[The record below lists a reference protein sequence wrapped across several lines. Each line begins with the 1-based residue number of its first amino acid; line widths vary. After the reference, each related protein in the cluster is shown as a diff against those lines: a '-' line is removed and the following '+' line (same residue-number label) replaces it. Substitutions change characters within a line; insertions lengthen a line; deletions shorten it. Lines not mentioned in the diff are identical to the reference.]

1 MKAKLIILIISV
13 LILSF
18 LSLSLA
24 QQRVQNRPIQV
35 PAGEL
40 DKAKLV
46 VELPDLVVES
56 IWLDG
61 QCNINFK
68 LRNSG
73 KGNIPDGEHRESVV
87 RVQFGSEIKDLLLG
101 RIDPNGVLKK
111 ARGFVSF
118 NTQIILKSPMEVKVV
133 VDFNRKIRETNP
145 GERKNEMVSKLTPQ
159 CATTTQTL
167 KDIAKVQPAE
177 EAKSMKSGAPLTTTP
192 KIPPLPTGMTAD
204 SASGIMV
211 MNPAQDSTWEWGKS
225 YPIQWKS
232 WPSVL
237 GLLKIVLY
245 GEKGNQVQQIGM
257 NQDNGTYNWKVPSN
271 IPNGKYFIK
280 ISTWDNKV
288 SGDSKPFYISDGKV
302 IVGQLITGF
311 FPISTITVTN
321 PGKSDVWIPLKTYTL
336 KWSWTVQHT
345 SSSDTCGGTFS
356 SCYGGCPVDVWL
368 IPAVTSAS
376 AKKILLLNKV
386 CTPGNYSMGKI
397 TYSGEYGGTV
407 PNLESGN
414 YFVRVARSDKP
425 DIYGDSQPFS
435 VRSVLSSDAAFLS
448 PDQTKGQV
456 DLALTDVFFDGEG
469 NISMKVQNLGDNYS
483 GELII
488 NYQIF
493 TAGMYNKLMKK
504 DEFYT
509 YLTVKA
515 KEVKTVY
522 LTGWGGFNFSTEGW
536 DSGGPGI
543 PSRFIP
549 VNSRPLS
556 VTVKITPA
564 MGNDINPNN
573 NQVFKK
579 MCMIQAP
586 DIGTNGEIKLVFS
599 PKEWLYIGKGT
610 TNEIHES
617 KIKWVSNDTFE
628 ANVEVGLWN
637 YGCTAK
643 TFDYWLYVDKLPG
656 QLLQKVTLQSGDV
669 MKFNQL
675 VKIKVPSK
683 CGNHSLVF
691 IADPDEQKSEP
702 YPNSYMNNFIN
713 VTLKILC
720 GGTIKGSGW

>member
-1 MKAKLIILIISV
+1 MKAKMVMLLIPFIV
-13 LILSF
+13 LSF
-18 LSLSLA
+18 LALSFA
-24 QQRVQNRPIQV
+24 VEKVQVKPGVIQTRPVQV
-35 PAGEL
+35 TPMDL
-40 DKAKLV
+40 S
-46 VELPDLVVES
+46 DLVVDS
-56 IWLDG
+56 IWLDS
-61 QCNINFK
+61 QCHINLK
-68 LRNSG
+68 LKNSG
-73 KGNIPDGEHRESVV
+73 KGSISDREHRESVV

-101 RIDPNGVLKK
+101 RIDPNGALKK
-111 ARGFVSF
+111 AGGLVSF
-118 NTQIILKSPMEVKVV
+118 NTQIILKSSVDVKVI
-133 VDFNRKIRETNP
+133 VDFNKKIRETED
-145 GERKNEMVSKLTPQ
+145 GEKKNEMVSKLSPQ
-159 CATTTQTL
+159 CPTTTQTL
-167 KDIAKVQPAE
+167 KDIAKVQPTE
-177 EAKSMKSGAPLTTTP
+177 GAKSMKSGAPLTTTP

-225 YPIQWKS
+225 YLIQWKS
-232 WPSVL
+232 WPSAL

-257 NQDNGTYNWKVPSN
+257 NQDNGTYNWKIPSN

-288 SGDSKPFYISDGKV
+288 SGDSKVFYISDGKV

-321 PGKSDVWIPLKTYTL
+321 PGKSDVWIPLKTYNL

-376 AKKILLLNKV
+376 AKKILLMSKI
-386 CTPGNYSMGKI
+386 CTPGNFSMGKI
-397 TYSGEYGGTV
+397 TYSGEYGGVV
-407 PNLESGN
+407 PNLQPGN
-414 YFVRVARSDKP
+414 YIVRVTRSDKP
-425 DIYGDSQPFS
+425 DIYGDSQPFTVKS
-435 VRSVLSSDAAFLS
+435 SLSSDTAFLG
-448 PDQTKGQV
+448 PDQTQGQV
-456 DLALTDVFFDGEG
+456 DLALIDVFFDGEG

-483 GELII
+483 GGLTIS
-488 NYQIF
+488 YQIF

-504 DEFYT
+504 DEFST
-509 YLTVKA
+509 YLSVKA
-515 KEVKTVY
+515 KEEKTVY

-573 NQVFKK
+573 NQVFKN

-599 PKEWLYIGKGT
+599 TKEWLYTGKGT
-610 TNEIHES
+610 TNEIHEA
-617 KIKWVSNDTFE
+617 KLKWISNDTFE

-643 TFDYWLYVDKLPG
+643 TFDCWLYVDKLPG
-656 QLLQKVTLQSGDV
+656 QFLQKVTLQSGHV
-669 MKFNQL
+669 MKFNQS

-683 CGNHSLVF
+683 CGDHSLVF
-691 IADPDEQKSEP
+691 IADPDEHKNEP

-713 VTLKILC
+713 FTLRIIC